1 MAATRTPAR
10 RRTTTARKRATT
22 KKGLSTTAKIA
33 IGVGA
38 AAGIYL
44 IWDQFFNKAKKEAE
58 AAAAAAA
65 AAAAGT
71 TDAAQTVIDA
81 AQNTEPNVLPEP
93 KRELSP
99 KGTPSKNL
107 KWNSIRLFYGDKGGE
122 IEEMQKQ
129 FNAVSKLYNQ
139 QGIKVDGSWG
149 PKTEEKKLKI
159 MGTGKGFT
167 LMDVYNVYKKNEAA
181 VKNKN
186 KSTSSDNSFNNSFDF
201 ATGDVKY

>member
-1 MAATRTPAR
+1 MATRRTAAR
-10 RRTTTARKRATT
+10 RSTV
-22 KKGLSTTAKIA
+22 KKGLSTPAKIA

-44 IWDQFFNKAKKEAE
+44 IWDQFFNKNKPVVPVVPIVPQD
-58 AAAAAAA
+58 
-65 AAAAGT
+65 AG
-71 TDAAQTVIDA
+71 QVLIDA
-81 AQNTEPNVLPEP
+81 AQNTEPNVIPEP

-122 IEEMQKQ
+122 IEEMQKL

-139 QGIKVDGSWG
+139 QGITVDGSWG

-167 LMDVYNVYKKNEAA
+167 LMNVYNVYKQNEAA
-181 VKNKN
+181 VKNKT
-186 KSTSSDNSFNNSFDF
+186 KTTTVDNSFNNSFDF